1 MTRYLLD
8 TNIISDITK
17 PAPSAS
23 VLVWF
28 SAIPDESL
36 FISTLSIAE
45 IKRGILEKAAG
56 RKRRELEDWFAGP
69 EGPQQLFAGRIL
81 GFDESA
87 ALEWARLMAEGSAL
101 GAPRSAI
108 DMMVAAIA
116 SAHACV
122 VLTGNERH
130 FRGVVAMVNPMA
142 G

>member
-17 PAPSAS
+17 PVPSAS

-81 GFDESA
+81 GFDESS

-130 FRGVVAMVNPMA
+130 FRDVVAMVNPMA
-142 G
+142 A